1 MLWNIEMLH
10 EKYDIFCLAS
20 SRPKILLA
28 LPGLKCFAYT
38 FQDILRLVYQN
49 IFFLFYFKV
58 TATACNITIAYFILP
73 ISVPLFEIPSKC
85 FELFAQASI
94 SRYFFWQKYN
104 LFPFLFSRWHPRPI
118 LRSVAAVW
126 IRRFS
131 TRIELPLPRRLR
143 WSWEAIFRNH
153 LLVTGVQNKVS
164 RKLFPTQR
172 QPRVRQYKQ
181 NIRILWWM

>member
-10 EKYDIFCLAS
+10 VKYDIFCLAS

-49 IFFLFYFKV
+49 IFFPFYFKV
-58 TATACNITIAYFILP
+58 TSMANITLLKSRQNVMICLLTHQFQDIFSGKN
-73 ISVPLFEIPSKC
+73 IIFFLF
-85 FELFAQASI
+85 
-94 SRYFFWQKYN
+94 
-104 LFPFLFSRWHPRPI
+104 FSRWHPRPI

>member
-1 MLWNIEMLH
+1 M
-10 EKYDIFCLAS
+10 IFFAWPLQGQ
-20 SRPKILLA
+20 KQLLA
-28 LPGLKCFAYT
+28 LHGQKSFAYT
-38 FQDILRLVYQN
+38 FQDILMLVYKS
-49 IFFLFYFKV
+49 IFFPFYFKV
-58 TATACNITIAYFILP
+58 TSTANITMAYFSLP
-73 ISVPLFEIPSKC
+73 NSVTRFEIPSKC
-85 FELFAQASI
+85 YELFAHTSI
-94 SRYFFWQKYN
+94 SRYFYWQKYN
-104 LFPFLFSRWHPRPI
+104 LFSFLFSRWHPRPI

-131 TRIELPLPRRLR
+131 TRIQLPLPRRLR

-164 RKLFPTQR
+164 RKLFPTPR

>member
-1 MLWNIEMLH
+1 MKYWNVAWEIWYFLLGLFKAKNTFSSSWSEM
-10 EKYDIFCLAS
+10 FCLHFSGHSQACL
-20 SRPKILLA
+20 PKYFLS
-28 LPGLKCFAYT
+28 
-38 FQDILRLVYQN
+38 
-49 IFFLFYFKV
+49 FLFQGDIHGQY
-58 TATACNITIAYFILP
+58 Y
-73 ISVPLFEIPSKC
+73 SVKIPSKC
-85 FELFAQASI
+85 YDLFAHTSI